1 MTLAVASSMNGL
13 ASTQYA
19 VAGGRV
25 VASQGPTQIAVQ
37 HVTVTVTDTVTGHR
51 PPATA
56 PTPERPHATLP

>member
-1 MTLAVASSMNGL
+1 MTLAVVSSMNGL

-37 HVTVTVTDTVTGHR
+37 HVTVTVIGH
-51 PPATA
+51 P
-56 PTPERPHATLP
+56 PTPERPRATLP

>member
-37 HVTVTVTDTVTGHR
+37 HVTVTVTVTGHR